1 MTTGNVRHGCMDLLL
16 KGLSHHSYGENVW
29 TGTSAQGSKT
39 PGRLGA
45 KDDDPQPRFYNLL
58 CRKSCRI
65 FLKSYGVKTRPA
77 SMLTPTQ
84 TPAQLSG
91 AVVYLERVPV
101 WSCVGGACQFTIH
114 SRFPGIKGFRRFP
127 ATNHTVT
134 FLCCPFTA
142 SWWIKSRPEA
152 TENRFYPYRHSL
164 VSVAQVWR

>member
-1 MTTGNVRHGCMDLLL
+1 MPDNLVYRTCMDLLL
-16 KGLSHHSYGENVW
+16 KGFSLHSFGENVW
-29 TGTSAQGSKT
+29 TGTSAQGGKKHLET
-39 PGRLGA
+39 MT
-45 KDDDPQPRFYNLL
+45 PQPRIIISSVINPAAFSWY
-58 CRKSCRI
+58 R
-65 FLKSYGVKTRPA
+65 TRPA
-77 SMLTPTQ
+77 SILTPTQ

-134 FLCCPFTA
+134 LLCCPFTA

-152 TENRFYPYRHSL
+152 TENRFSHTGIPWW
-164 VSVAQVWR
+164 A